1 MVYTQV
7 VYTPVIDTGSSS
19 IYTPSDLLVV
29 FTLVVKTGSSW
40 PSEGHGIKGD
50 QCQ

>member
-1 MVYTQV
+1 MDV
-7 VYTPVIDTGSSS
+7 VRLAVI
-19 IYTPSDLLVV
+19 LLDS
-29 FTLVVKTGSSW
+29 VKTGSSW